1 MANPQLISG
10 LSTIT
15 LSSALE
21 SDDVLLCF
29 SSLYWISG
37 LACLMAGLLQGITRI
52 ISTAPF
58 SPVAFVRC
66 VSKFRVS
73 VCITA
78 TSHLAGLL
86 SLPPHQLAGA
96 DFSSLMRYYV
106 AGGSLAPEL
115 ALRINAYL
123 PADVRNVYGMS
134 EIVGKIACTTDQMSV
149 DSVGMLVDGLRVR
162 ILACTEDAVDEQTAD
177 ETEVD
182 GGDDAA
188 ADEADGD
195 GDDGVPLDQRCE
207 VGVPGEICVQM
218 LPPFIGYWNDAAA
231 TKLAFTKDGQWFRTG
246 DIGRFDDDGRLYV
259 IDRKKDLLKY
269 DGVQVSPTELE
280 SLVLTLPGVAAV
292 CVVGVPDALAGDLPA
307 AVVVRTTASA
317 TAGSDNDGDDG
328 NDIDESVVTEA
339 DVCAIVEAH
348 LSDAKRLRG
357 GVYFADTLPATHSG
371 KVLRRKVRDMV
382 IEWFNASRMAELED
396 E

>member
-1 MANPQLISG
+1 
-10 LSTIT
+10 
-15 LSSALE
+15 
-21 SDDVLLCF
+21 
-29 SSLYWISG
+29 
-37 LACLMAGLLQGITRI
+37 MAGLMQGITRI
-52 ISTAPF
+52 ISVDPF
-58 SPVAFVRC
+58 TPATFVRC
-66 VSKFRVS
+66 VAKYRVS

-123 PADVRNVYGMS
+123 PADVRNVYGIS
-134 EIVGKIACTTDQMSV
+134 ECVGKIACTTEHMSV

-162 ILACTEDAVDEQTAD
+162 ILADSEDEEPAAD

-182 GGDDAA
+182 EGDETD
-188 ADEADGD
+188 DDGD
-195 GDDGVPLDQRCE
+195 GGVPLNQRCAIGE
-207 VGVPGEICVQM
+207 PGEICVQM
-218 LPPFIGYWNDAAA
+218 RPLFLGYYNDAAA
-231 TKLAFTKDGQWFRTG
+231 TALAFTKDGEWFRTG
-246 DIGRFDDDGRLYV
+246 DIGRFDEDGRLYV

-280 SLVLTLPGVAAV
+280 SLVLTLPGVTAV

-307 AVVVRTTASA
+307 AVVVRSTV
-317 TAGSDNDGDDG
+317 GNDNDGDDG
-328 NDIDESVVTEA
+328 NDIDESLVTEA

-357 GVYFADTLPATHSG
+357 GVYFADKLPATHSG
-371 KVLRRKVRDMV
+371 KVLRRKVREMV
-382 IEWFNASRMAELED
+382 IEWFNARRMDELENV
-396 E
+396 